1 MDDKSNNQK
10 EENIKTSLTVI
21 PNKTSSKKKE
31 QLESKYQTRK
41 KFIDFAK
48 IGEKL
53 SLTGSNCHYCKS
65 IMTVK
70 ESNAC
75 RFISDLNGKYG
86 KKRSCN
92 KKFCFDC
99 LEKHFI
105 KHWESR
111 LNKDWKCPCCT
122 EECNCINCKRVQI
135 REKKDEYMNNIGN
148 SSEGM
153 MFLGRKGSNL
163 VNSQEGR
170 DSISSI
176 FKQSPNESIVSK
188 YS

>member
-1 MDDKSNNQK
+1 MDDKNNIPK
-10 EENIKTSLTVI
+10 EENMKTSSI
-21 PNKTSSKKKE
+21 PNTNKTSSKKKE
-31 QLESKYQTRK
+31 QFESKYQTRK

-75 RFISDLNGKYG
+75 RFVFDLNGKHG

-99 LEKHFI
+99 LEKHFL

-111 LNKDWKCPCCT
+111 LKKDWKCPCCT
-122 EECNCINCKRVQI
+122 DECNCVNCRKIQI
-135 REKKDEYMNNIGN
+135 KEKKEEFN
-148 SSEGM
+148 SEGM
-153 MFLGRKGSNL
+153 VFLGKKGSFSYNNQE
-163 VNSQEGR
+163 NSE
-170 DSISSI
+170 SFSNI
-176 FKQSPNESIVSK
+176 FKESGNENIVSK
-188 YS
+188 